1 MHEDKL
7 CDALAIAFRKCLL
20 SATASRTFYA
30 QAVLPKEAS
39 SLKSTQS
46 HLDYESSNK
55 RSAQQSQNQNQYQSQ
70 SINQQQPTTQPGEY
84 KKAKKAYDPTRLVR
98 TNAAAKLGALEP
110 FLSQA
115 PAQTATTTSTTTS
128 KEIQL
133 HVTECE
139 NNDKVDIDMAAPG
152 AFASAILQCDCPPAS
167 ASSDHAV
174 IAQNQVSERRK
185 RASLLEDE
193 TTRDESARNGYGHNG
208 YIHC

>member
-1 MHEDKL
+1 M
-7 CDALAIAFRKCLL
+7 AIAFRKCLL

-115 PAQTATTTSTTTS
+115 PAQTATTTTASTTTS